1 MKFFTKQNIIKLS
14 IITVLIA
21 VMITFTAL
29 VYSYN
34 KDALPI
40 DAVIRDFAYQIRG
53 QKGGV
58 IYWITRIVT
67 ELGDYTG
74 VFIVVI
80 LVGIFTKFDERFV
93 MVALAALLMHFA
105 NSTLKHIVLR
115 PRPIE
120 EFRWQYEGSTSFPS
134 GHSATAGVLYTT
146 SLIYIL
152 NSNLSKKI
160 KLAAKIVL
168 PLTILVV
175 MTTRII
181 LGVHYFSDVVTGAS
195 FGAIIAI
202 FCSFFLPLAEK
213 VYDWVMGKLKKLI
226 KIEKKETNN

>member
-120 EFRWQYEGSTSFPS
+120 NLDGNMKVQQVSHQDTLQLLVY
-134 GHSATAGVLYTT
+134 
-146 SLIYIL
+146 YIQHL
-152 NSNLSKKI
+152 
-160 KLAAKIVL
+160 
-168 PLTILVV
+168 
-175 MTTRII
+175 
-181 LGVHYFSDVVTGAS
+181 
-195 FGAIIAI
+195 
-202 FCSFFLPLAEK
+202 
-213 VYDWVMGKLKKLI
+213 
-226 KIEKKETNN
+226 